1 MKNLRMKTNS
11 IYSFLLAFCFGIS
24 SCGMSEK
31 ELYDQA
37 AATNTPASYSLYLET
52 FPDGEYAD
60 EALFNICKLMDFDLE
75 YDIDYIRRFP
85 NGTHISEVGKEYNNI
100 WQQIESN
107 YNNANNNNFSEGTLF
122 MKNLLKW
129 MKENHICTINVSVEP
144 EFNMKDYTDY
154 PDPVVK
160 SIEAFMKSKGADE
173 NDYISYREYGK
184 KEIDYAYEL
193 IKNRIKV
200 FFPYNTIKILCPKES
215 EYDKKSAKATVS
227 CNIHPVEDNEG
238 FPEVWDI
245 YNAKGSLSC
254 FVMSICLDYKFVVN
268 VPNADKA
275 YSCSGH
281 IVPKD
286 EFQTTQER
294 TSSCNGLL
302 LSCVE
307 GMLDEIF
314 GTIGIG
320 DTK

>member
-85 NGTHISEVGKEYNNI
+85 NGTHISEVEKEYNII
-100 WQQIESN
+100 WQQIESK
-107 YNNANNNNFSEGTLF
+107 YNNANNNKFSEGTLF

-129 MKENHICTINVSVEP
+129 MKENHISSINVSVEP

-154 PDPVVK
+154 PASV
-160 SIEAFMKSKGADE
+160 IEFIETFMKSKGADE
-173 NDYISYREYGK
+173 NDYISYRTYGK
-184 KEIDYAYEL
+184 TEINYVYDH
-193 IKNRIKV
+193 IKSKV
-200 FFPYNTIKILCPKES
+200 YKNLPPKSITILCLGES
-215 EYDKKSAKATVS
+215 GVNEKAATATIS
-227 CNIHPVEDNEG
+227 CNIHPIEDSEG

-245 YNAKGSLSC
+245 YNEKGSISC
-254 FVMSICLDYKFVVN
+254 FVMSICIDYKFVIN
-268 VPNADKA
+268 IPNSNKA
-275 YSCSGH
+275 YMCSGH
-281 IVPKD
+281 ILPKN
-286 EFQTTQER
+286 EFQTTQQR
-294 TSSCNGLL
+294 TTTCNGLL
-302 LSCVE
+302 LSCVD
-307 GMLDEIF
+307 GMLDEIC
-314 GTIGIG
+314 GKIGVG